1 MKKESVLLGSWK
13 VKENESG
20 EGNKRQK
27 WMGEY
32 SQSTLYEC
40 MEMSEWNFLICT

>member
-32 SQSTLYEC
+32 SQVH
-40 MEMSEWNFLICT
+40 CTNAWKCQNETS